1 MVTFRLA
8 TIDDLPYIT
17 ELYNYFIQTSIA
29 TFHTDVLNT
38 DDFNMLLP
46 FGHPVYQTFLILE
59 NNQSVGFCYVGN
71 YKPRQA
77 YDRTAEVTIYLHPD
91 AQGKGIGK
99 QALLFLEKQVEAT
112 YIKNLMG
119 VICAENESSIAL
131 FAKSGY
137 QKVAHFHQVGEK
149 FGRILD
155 VVVYQ
160 KEIGSDL

>member
-59 NNQSVGFCYVGN
+59 N